1 MVKQCLIKGVLFYT
15 TAAAYFLTSGNTI
28 EREENHMKKFRV
40 KRGQKGFTL
49 IELMIVI
56 AIIGI
61 LAAIAIPQ
69 FSAYRARGYMAS
81 AISDGKNAY
90 TAVEAWKVQHPGV
103 APTAETIA
111 TGDTGTTYTAAKV
124 SPANKIVIAAG
135 GAVTITSDKLSG
147 SYVMDENGSITN
159 TLAAK

>member
-1 MVKQCLIKGVLFYT
+1 MMMRAFHK
-15 TAAAYFLTSGNTI
+15 
-28 EREENHMKKFRV
+28 

-69 FSAYRARGYMAS
+69 FSAYRARGWITSCKAD
-81 AISDGKNAY
+81 AKNAY
-90 TAVEAWKVQHPGV
+90 TAVQAYLGDFPGST
-103 APTAETIA
+103 APAETIVGPA
-111 TGDTGTTYTAAKV
+111 VGTIYTSARTTVGNTVA
-124 SPANKIVIAAG
+124 IAAG
-135 GAVTITSDKLSG
+135 GGITVSSANL
-147 SYVMDENGSITN
+147 NGTLVLDANGVETS